1 MDTPF
6 PFDMLLSFGTM
17 AIFLLFGIF
26 LRAKVKFFQ
35 SFLIPSCMIGGTLG
49 MIILNIN
56 TIPDIQLIP
65 FKSADFEVFAYHMFI
80 ISFISIGLTPS
91 SDSDGVERKTGSLFK
106 GAAWMAMIE
115 GVTISIQA
123 IVGCLLVLL
132 FAVFGMELFRT
143 FGLFLP
149 LGFTEGPGQ
158 ALSFGKTWEGY
169 GFENAATIG
178 VTFAAIGFLIA
189 FFVGVPLIR
198 WGVRKGLPVEKS
210 RALPEDLLTGII
222 SKDGNREKAG
232 DLTMHSGNVD
242 TLAYHLALI
251 GLVYVLTWFFS
262 TGLDKII
269 PANITKSLFG
279 FFFFFGLAIALLIR
293 FIMTKLGIM
302 HMIDPGI
309 QRRITGWA
317 VDFLLVATI
326 MSVQVNIV
334 AKYIVPIAV
343 MSVIAAALT
352 IVSILYLGRRI
363 DTLNFER
370 TMAIFGTCTGTVST
384 GLVLLRVI
392 DPEFRTP
399 VALEI
404 GLMNVVVVPIII
416 ASMILV
422 NAPVWWDWN
431 LWLIILAHIPILVGS
446 LIIIKLMKMWGKPK
460 Y

>member
-6 PFDMLLSFGTM
+6 PFDMILAFGTM
-17 AIFLLFGIF
+17 SVFLLLGVF
-26 LRAKVKFFQ
+26 LRAKIKFFQ
-35 SFLIPSCMIGGTLG
+35 KFLIPSCMIGGTLG
-49 MIILNIN
+49 MIALNIDA
-56 TIPDIQLIP
+56 IPGIELIP
-65 FKSADFEVFAYHMFI
+65 FKSSDFEVFAYHMFI

-106 GAAWMAMIE
+106 GATWMAMIE
-115 GVTISIQA
+115 GVTISLQA
-123 IVGCLLVLL
+123 IIGCLFVLL
-132 FAVFGMELFRT
+132 FAVFGVKLFPT

-158 ALSFGKTWEGY
+158 ALSFGKTWEGF

-198 WGVRKGLPVEKS
+198 WGVKKGLPVEKS
-210 RALPEDLLTGII
+210 RALPDDLLTGII
-222 SKDGNREKAG
+222 SKDGNKEKAG

-251 GLVYVLTWFFS
+251 GLIYVLTWFFS
-262 TGLDKII
+262 IGLVKII
-269 PANITKSLFG
+269 PGNITKSLFG
-279 FFFFFGLAIALLIR
+279 FFFFFGLFLAIIVR
-293 FIMTKLGIM
+293 VIMTRLGIM

-326 MSVQVNIV
+326 MAVQVQIV

-343 MSVIAAALT
+343 MSFFAAAVT

-370 TMAIFGTCTGTVST
+370 TMVIFGTCTGTVST

-404 GLMNVVVVPIII
+404 GLMNVVVVPIIV

-422 NAPVWWDWN
+422 NAPVWWNWN
-431 LWLIILAHIPILVGS
+431 LWIIILAHVPILVIS
-446 LIIIKLMKMWGKPK
+446 LIIIKLIKMWGEPK
-460 Y
+460 F